1 MDTHH
6 TRINGGQDKHQN
18 RQLIMNFGPY
28 LAQVEPNLLE
38 MTAFLQTLDTSKRT
52 SRTADIKQM
61 RKDIDSRL
69 SSAVPSLLKFDFE
82 QHEKRAERHSY
93 KGNDLKKRK
102 GPGEFSSAHVASKA
116 TEKEAE
122 NERPFNCF
130 DKSDEKRR
138 RKDDPS
144 KVSKKKPKKC

>member
-1 MDTHH
+1 
-6 TRINGGQDKHQN
+6 
-18 RQLIMNFGPY
+18 
-28 LAQVEPNLLE
+28 
-38 MTAFLQTLDTSKRT
+38 
-52 SRTADIKQM
+52 M

-69 SSAVPSLLKFDFE
+69 SSTVPSSLKFDFK
-82 QHEKRAERHSY
+82 QHEKGAEHHSY

-102 GPGEFSSAHVASKA
+102 GPGEFSSAH

-122 NERPFNCF
+122 NERPFNSF

-144 KVSKKKPKKC
+144 KLLCLLAMSWRNQDLLYEKVIPDRRWKVLQTGGNAEAGDESDYLF